1 MASVFDTSN
10 SVMTP
15 EMPAVY
21 AVAPNAL
28 VAVSYWKV
36 SQGGVQK
43 THITKLKANATAETK
58 TFLLLGQLSGF
69 SGSSINII

>member
-43 THITKLKANATAETK
+43 LT
-58 TFLLLGQLSGF
+58 SR
-69 SGSSINII
+69 S